1 MKILGFEGSPR
12 RSGNTEKLVKAILQG
27 AEEKGAETKH
37 YKIAKMNISPCLGC
51 MDCRESG
58 VCVHKDDMTHLYD
71 EIQSSNAII
80 IGSPVYMWQVN
91 AQTKTFMDRLVLFM
105 RPDFTTRFN
114 GPKGLILAF
123 TQGNPDA
130 QAFKTY
136 FDYLEKLFSF
146 LHYDVKGTIVALDIR
161 DKEGSKSE
169 DRLTQSLRALL
180 AALSASN

>member
-12 RSGNTEKLVKAILQG
+12 RNGNTEKLVKAILQG
-27 AEEKGAETKH
+27 AGEKGAETKH

-105 RPDFTTRFN
+105 RPDFTTRFD

-146 LHYDVKGTIVALDIR
+146 LHYDVKGIIVAAGTRELDDILQQKDLIEKAR
-161 DKEGSKSE
+161 ELGKNLAEG
-169 DRLTQSLRALL
+169 
-180 AALSASN
+180 